1 MLLIFSKLIAHRGC
15 FQASAMFKALS
26 SQTSLARLNVA
37 KFGMR
42 ALISNMQV
50 GHATTMAGRAV
61 DWQL

>member
-1 MLLIFSKLIAHRGC
+1 
-15 FQASAMFKALS
+15 MFKALS